1 MDYWRYHNPVNVIFG
16 CGSRK
21 YLIDKFRN
29 LKILVVTTS
38 RGRSFIEN
46 DSVLCPILKN
56 VKWIDSIKSNPSL
69 NEIQKE
75 IDKIS
80 SNNIEAIIAF
90 GGGSCIDS
98 AKVIS
103 AALSSELDPK
113 ELFQIIKDPN
123 KYLIRSP
130 IPICA
135 IPTTS
140 GTGSEVTPFATIW
153 DVINKKKL
161 SLQHNFLYPKYAIV
175 DPELTYDLPY
185 EITSSSGLDSLNQA
199 LESIWNLNKTPFSIF
214 IASKSIKKS
223 LKALKLLHKDL
234 KNIAA
239 RKLISKPV
247 FLRELL

>member
-1 MDYWRYHNPVNVIFG
+1 MDYWRYHNPVNIIFG

-46 DSVLCPILKN
+46 DSILYPILKN

-69 NEIQKE
+69 KKIQKE

-98 AKVIS
+98 AKAIS
-103 AALSSELDPK
+103 AALSSELDPII
-113 ELFQIIKDPN
+113 QIIKDPN
-123 KYLIRSP
+123 KHLIKSP

-153 DVINKKKL
+153 DVINKKL
-161 SLQHNFLYPKYAIV
+161 SRI
-175 DPELTYDLPY
+175 
-185 EITSSSGLDSLNQA
+185 
-199 LESIWNLNKTPFSIF
+199 IF
-214 IASKSIKKS
+214 YIQNMQS
-223 LKALKLLHKDL
+223 
-234 KNIAA
+234 
-239 RKLISKPV
+239 
-247 FLRELL
+247 